1 MRRFLFAIAIAAAV
15 SIPAAIIY
23 AALRAL
29 QLLALG
35 LAFLC
40 FLSLVA

>member
-1 MRRFLFAIAIAAAV
+1 MRRLLFAIAIAAAV

-29 QLLALG
+29 QILALG

>member
-1 MRRFLFAIAIAAAV
+1 MAAAV
-15 SIPAAIIY
+15 SIPVAIIY

>member
-1 MRRFLFAIAIAAAV
+1 VRRLLFAIAIAGAV
-15 SIPAAIIY
+15 SVSAAIIY

-40 FLSLVA
+40 FLSLAA

>member
-1 MRRFLFAIAIAAAV
+1 MRRLLVAIAISVAV
-15 SIPAAIIY
+15 SVPAAIIY

-40 FLSLVA
+40 FLSLAA

>member
-1 MRRFLFAIAIAAAV
+1 VRKALVTIAIAAAV
-15 SIPAAIIY
+15 SIPVAIIY
-23 AALRAL
+23 AALKTL

>member
-1 MRRFLFAIAIAAAV
+1 MRRLLFAIAIAAAV

-23 AALRAL
+23 ATLRAL

>member
-1 MRRFLFAIAIAAAV
+1 MRRLLFAIAIAAAV
-15 SIPAAIIY
+15 SFPAAIIF